1 MYVHDL
7 RKIIEAIP
15 YDFKVQIKITAVRA
29 NKHKA
34 EAHNVYIDFENKEL
48 VIEESK
54 K

>member
-1 MYVHDL
+1 MHVHDL
-7 RKIIEAIP
+7 RRIIEAVP

-29 NKHKA
+29 CKHKA
-34 EAHNVYIDFENKEL
+34 EAHNIYIDFENKEL

>member
-7 RKIIEAIP
+7 RKIIETVP
-15 YDFKVQIKITAVRA
+15 YDFKVQIKTRAVRE
-29 NKHKA
+29 NKHKE
-34 EAHNVYIDFENKEL
+34 EAHNIYIDFENKEL